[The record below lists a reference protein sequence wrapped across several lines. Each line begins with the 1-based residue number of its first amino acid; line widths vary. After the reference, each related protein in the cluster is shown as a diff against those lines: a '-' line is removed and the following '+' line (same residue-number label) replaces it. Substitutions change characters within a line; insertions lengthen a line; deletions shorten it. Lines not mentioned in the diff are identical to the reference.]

1 MTENWHQNFKSKN
14 REALIAA
21 AKELCMK
28 QSFLNV
34 NIKDVCSAA
43 GISRVTFY
51 KHFQSMDEL
60 ILAIQVEI
68 LESMTGYVKNAVSTE
83 MSGKEMLASMLEAW
97 VNYASTHLGYIKFV
111 LLFDLHYEA
120 YDSGQQLKE
129 QYNLFINREKEQHF
143 LLDALQTGYMDGTLR
158 SEPDPLNTAHFI
170 FVSMMSMLQKMSL
183 ASEEDQV
190 TIQSDLRFAKRFVE
204 MLVQHL
210 SNERMA

>member
-21 AKELCMK
+21 AKELCMR

-68 LESMTGYVKNAVSTE
+68 LESMTGYVKNAASTE

-158 SEPDPLNTAHFI
+158 PEPDPLNTAHFI

-183 ASEEDQV
+183 ASEEDQS

>member
-1 MTENWHQNFKSKN
+1 MTENWHQNFKNKN

-34 NIKDVCSAA
+34 NIKDICSEA

-60 ILAIQVEI
+60 ILAVQVEI
-68 LESMTGYVKNAVSTE
+68 LESMTGYVRHAASPE
-83 MSGKEMLASMLEAW
+83 MNGQEMLASMLEAW
-97 VNYASTHLGYIKFV
+97 VHYASTHLGYIKFV
-111 LLFDLHYEA
+111 LLFDLHYDA
-120 YDSGQQLKE
+120 YDSGQELKE
-129 QYNLFINREKEQHF
+129 QYNLFIKRKKEQHF
-143 LLDALQTGYMDGTLR
+143 LLDALETGYHDGTLKPD
-158 SEPDPLNTAHFI
+158 SDPLNTAHFI

-183 ASEEDQV
+183 ASEGDHV
-190 TIQSDLRFAKRFVE
+190 TVQSDLKFAKRFVE

-210 SNERMA
+210 SN

>member
-1 MTENWHQNFKSKN
+1 MIENWHQNFKNKN

-34 NIKDVCSAA
+34 NIKDICSEA

-60 ILAIQVEI
+60 ILAVQVEI
-68 LESMTGYVKNAVSTE
+68 LESMTGYVKNAASPE
-83 MSGKEMLASMLEAW
+83 MNGQEMLASMLEAW
-97 VNYASTHLGYIKFV
+97 VHYASTHLGYIKFV
-111 LLFDLHYEA
+111 LLFDLHYDA
-120 YDSGQQLKE
+120 YDSGQELKE
-129 QYNLFINREKEQHF
+129 QYNLFIKRKKEQHF
-143 LLDALQTGYMDGTLR
+143 LLDALETGYQDGTLKPD
-158 SEPDPLNTAHFI
+158 PDPLNTAHFI

-183 ASEEDQV
+183 ASEEDHV
-190 TIQSDLRFAKRFVE
+190 TVQSDLKFAKRFVE

-210 SNERMA
+210 SN

>member
-21 AKELCMK
+21 AKVLFMK

-34 NIKDVCSAA
+34 NIKDVCSEA

-51 KHFQSMDEL
+51 KHFQSMNEL
-60 ILAIQVEI
+60 ILEVQVEI
-68 LESMTGYVKNAVSTE
+68 LKSMTGYVKNAADAE

-97 VNYASTHLGYIKFV
+97 VSYASEHLGYIKFV

-120 YDSGQQLKE
+120 YDSSKELKE

-143 LLDALQTGYMDGTLR
+143 LLDALQIGYMDGTLKPD
-158 SEPDPLNTAHFI
+158 PDPLNTAHFI
-170 FVSMMSMLQKMSL
+170 FVSMMSLLQKMSL
-183 ASEEDQV
+183 VSEADQE
-190 TIQSDLRFAKRFVE
+190 TAQSDLRFAKRFVE
-204 MLVQHL
+204 MLIHHL
-210 SNERMA
+210 SI